1 MSDAD
6 RTRWEEK
13 YAAGSHREEAPVPF
27 VAEALADAPR
37 GRALDVACGCGRH
50 AIVLADLGYE
60 VDAVDI
66 SPLALECARERAGSR
81 AIRFLELDLDV
92 ADLEE
97 HAYHAVISVDFSSPT
112 LAPRLV
118 SALAPGGIL
127 VHIARPH
134 ALCRFGPRPDAILAW
149 YAPLE
154 TLIHQE
160 DAGRVSYAGRL
171 G

>member
-1 MSDAD
+1 MADAD

-13 YAAGSHREEAPVPF
+13 YTAGWHRDEAPVPF
-27 VAEALADAPR
+27 IADALADAPR

-50 AIVLADLGYE
+50 AIVLADLGYA

-66 SPLALECARERAGSR
+66 SATALEYARERAGSR
-81 AIRFLELDLDV
+81 AIRFLERDLDV

-97 HAYHAVISVDFSSPT
+97 QAYQAVVSVDFSSPA

-118 SALAPGGIL
+118 SALAPGGVL
-127 VHIARPH
+127 VHVARPY
-134 ALCRFGPRPDAILAW
+134 ALCLYGPRPGEILAW
-149 YAPLE
+149 YAQLE

-160 DAGRVSYAGRL
+160 DAGRVRYAGRL

>member
-6 RTRWEEK
+6 RARWEEK
-13 YAAGSHREEAPVPF
+13 YATGSHRDETPVPF
-27 VAEALADAPR
+27 VAEALAGAPR

-50 AIVLADLGYE
+50 ALVLADLGYE

-66 SPLALECARERAGSR
+66 SPLALEYARERAGSR
-81 AIRFLELDLDV
+81 AIRFLERDLDV

-97 HAYHAVISVDFSSPT
+97 EAYLAVVSVDFSSAT

-118 SALAPGGIL
+118 SALAPGGVL
-127 VHIARPH
+127 VHVAPPY
-134 ALCRFGPRPDAILAW
+134 ALCRYGPRPGAILAW
-149 YAPLE
+149 YAQLE

-160 DAGRVSYAGRL
+160 AAGRVRYAGRL

>member
-6 RTRWEEK
+6 RIRWEEK
-13 YAAGSHREEAPVPF
+13 YAAGSHCNETPVRF
-27 VAEALADAPR
+27 VAEALVGAPR
-37 GRALDVACGCGRH
+37 GRALDVACGRGRH

-60 VDAVDI
+60 VDAIDI
-66 SPLALECARERAGSR
+66 SPLALEYARERAGSR
-81 AIRFLELDLDV
+81 AIRFLESDLDV

-97 HAYHAVISVDFSSPT
+97 QAYQAVVSVDFSSQA

-118 SALAPGGIL
+118 RALAPGGVL
-127 VHIARPH
+127 VHVARPY
-134 ALCRFGPRPDAILAW
+134 ALCQYGPRPGAILDW
-149 YAPLE
+149 YASLE

-160 DAGRVSYAGRL
+160 DAGLVRYAGRL